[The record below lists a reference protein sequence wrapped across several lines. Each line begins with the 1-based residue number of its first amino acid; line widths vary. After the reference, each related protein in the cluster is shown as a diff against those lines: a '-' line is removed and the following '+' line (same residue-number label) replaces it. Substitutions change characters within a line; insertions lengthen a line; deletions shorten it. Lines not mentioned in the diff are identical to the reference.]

1 MIALMR
7 LLGIDPGTATVGY
20 GLVDLDDQYH
30 SVLVACGV
38 ITTSSKLPMPERH
51 RIIYDDV
58 RELIDTYRPGVVVIE
73 KLFAFRNVT
82 TVISVAEARG
92 VILLASQQAG
102 CRIAEYTPMQV
113 KQTITGYGRA
123 QKIEIQEMVRDL
135 LELPAIPRPDDA
147 ADALAFALTHAQF
160 LQGHSVPVSDQ
171 AVLG

>member
-1 MIALMR
+1 MIATMR

-20 GLVDLDDQYH
+20 GLVDLDTEYR
-30 SVLVACGV
+30 SELVACGV

-58 RELIDTYRPGVVVIE
+58 RELIATYRPGVVVIE

-92 VILLASQQAG
+92 VIMLACTQAG
-102 CRIAEYTPMQV
+102 CRIAEYTPMEV

-123 QKIEIQEMVRDL
+123 QKLEVQEMVRDL
-135 LELPAIPRPDDA
+135 LDLPTIPRPDDA